1 MNSSRKRFQ
10 RMTTVVLLC
19 LTGILLII
27 KKDQKIEV
35 KYYEIFCNI
44 QQNIRIVQLTDLHN
58 KKFGKENEKLIQ
70 KVYRQKPDLIF
81 MTGDMINA
89 EDDLKD
95 IEALVMELSKIAPV
109 YYSYGNHEMH
119 WEKGTEKELRE
130 SLTKAGAIV
139 LNFEFEDVEIKGEA
153 VRIGGYYGY
162 YRAPHMRTDN
172 ESEQS
177 AELKMADEFE
187 NTSYIKLLLCHIP
200 TAWID
205 WSYLDQYPVDV
216 VFSGHYHGGQIRF
229 PILGGLYAPYV
240 GWFPENTI
248 GKYSGEKG
256 TCILSAGLGS
266 ETWIPRIN
274 NPSEIS
280 VIDLKVN

>member
-1 MNSSRKRFQ
+1 MNSRKRFQ
-10 RMTTVVLLC
+10 RMITVVLLC

-70 KVYRQKPDLIF
+70 KVYRQNPDLIF

-139 LNFEFEDVEIKGEA
+139 LNFGFEDVEIKGEA

-216 VFSGHYHGGQIRF
+216 VFSGHYHGGQIRV

-248 GKYSGEKG
+248 GK
-256 TCILSAGLGS
+256 
-266 ETWIPRIN
+266 
-274 NPSEIS
+274 
-280 VIDLKVN
+280 

>member
-1 MNSSRKRFQ
+1 MNSRKRFQ
-10 RMTTVVLLC
+10 RMITVVLLC

-70 KVYRQKPDLIF
+70 KVYRQNPNLIF

-139 LNFEFEDVEIKGEA
+139 LNFGFEDVEIKGEA

-216 VFSGHYHGGQIRF
+216 VFSGHYHGGQIRV

-248 GKYSGEKG
+248 GKESGEKG

-266 ETWIPRIN
+266 EMWIPRIN